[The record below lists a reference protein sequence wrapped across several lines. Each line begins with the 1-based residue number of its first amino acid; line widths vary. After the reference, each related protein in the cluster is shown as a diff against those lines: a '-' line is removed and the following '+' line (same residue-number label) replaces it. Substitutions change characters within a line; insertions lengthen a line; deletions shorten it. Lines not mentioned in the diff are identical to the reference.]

1 MRLGITPT
9 VTPVVE
15 LSHSVRD
22 EMLRLMTRY
31 YDRINA
37 ERFHSDLAAKTFAVL
52 LHDLSGQLVG
62 FSTVGTWQDQ
72 FDGRAIQI
80 MFSGDTIIDH
90 RYWGSPAFASSWLKL
105 AAHIKGGAP
114 DMPLYWFLI
123 VKGHRTY
130 RYLSV
135 FAKRYYPAWN
145 SETPPAINSL
155 MTHLGTAKFG
165 DHYDAEKGIVH
176 FSESQGHLFPSWAA
190 IPGKDAMRPEV
201 RFFAAKNP
209 GYISGD
215 ELVCL
220 AEITADNMRPFA
232 RRIFQRASR
241 G

>member
-1 MRLGITPT
+1 MKRGITPT

-15 LSHSVRD
+15 LSRSVRS
-22 EMLRLMTRY
+22 EMLQLMKRY
-31 YDRINA
+31 YDRISA
-37 ERFHSDLAAKTFAVL
+37 ERFHSDLAAKAFAVL
-52 LHDLSGQLVG
+52 LHDRSSQLVG
-62 FSTVGTWQDQ
+62 FSTVGIWQDQ

-80 MFSGDTIIDH
+80 MYSGDTIIDH
-90 RYWGSPAFASSWLKL
+90 RYWGSPTFASSWLKL
-105 AAHIKGGAP
+105 AARIKDAAP
-114 DMPLYWFLI
+114 QMPLYWFLI

-135 FAKRYYPAWN
+135 FARRYYPAWN
-145 SETPPAINSL
+145 SETPPEISGL
-155 MTHLGTAKFG
+155 MTHLGMAKFG
-165 DHYDAEKGIVH
+165 HAYDAEKGIVH
-176 FSESQGHLFPSWAA
+176 FSESQGHLLPRWAT
-190 IPGKDAMRPEV
+190 IPGKDAVRPEV

-232 RRIFQRASR
+232 RRIFERASR